1 MNSYLS
7 PSYSG
12 SGIRFRCSMS
22 AVPSMLLQFILTVT
36 TSVLAPTLLQ
46 GTDTSAHRCAFW
58 HGATM
63 SVCREKVLAHVV
75 HGQRGRP
82 LSPVTASEAD
92 GEWALLVVGVV
103 LAVRAVSARGN
114 AAAAAAAVGRPESI
128 RSGRVRRVVID
139 VRETGLGDAT
149 TSLQRTVA
157 CEASSG
163 SRGSAAQDRRV
174 VRGLSTQR
182 GKYCGIVAAT
192 MGRSDGS
199 AIFGQ
204 VGIGVDV
211 TSRVDTIAV

>member
-1 MNSYLS
+1 
-7 PSYSG
+7 
-12 SGIRFRCSMS
+12 MS

-114 AAAAAAAVGRPESI
+114 AAAAAAAAAIGRPESI

-149 TSLQRTVA
+149 TSLQRMVA